1 MASCIELEDILSW
14 EYTECETV
22 YDITVDGNHNYY
34 LDCGKDILVHNSGK
48 TYSIMQVCFVLACAE
63 PKTVVTIVGQ
73 DIPNLKAGAL
83 RDALS
88 IYDNSDALKS
98 LTRSYN
104 KSDRI
109 FELKNGSIL
118 EFKSYDNSQDAK
130 SGKRDYLFINEANGI
145 SFPIYT
151 ELALRTKKRIFLDYN
166 PNAEFWVHEHL
177 IGRDNVKF
185 IRSWHEHNPFI
196 SDIVRNKIEAL
207 ADIDEETWKVYARG
221 ITGKIEGVILRNWFL
236 CDVIPVDAKLVA
248 YGLDFGF
255 TNDETGCLGV
265 WSQNGEL
272 WIKEFLYETGLTNKD
287 IYDRIHSQIGS
298 AEIIADSAE
307 PKSIEELKQLG
318 LYVEGAEKGADSIKN
333 GIDVLKRYRL
343 NVTRDS
349 TNLRTELTRYIWKV
363 DKKSGKSLNIP
374 IDAWNHLIDPLRY
387 VALNKLRL
395 QHERAEANFG
405 W

>member
-1 MASCIELEDILSW
+1 MFDTSVLYQSNYEA
-14 EYTECETV
+14 TEHIVVNQGGTS
-22 YDITVDGNHNYY
+22 
-34 LDCGKDILVHNSGK
+34 SGK
-48 TYSIMQVCFVLACAE
+48 TYSIMQVCFVLAASE
-63 PKTVVTIVGQ
+63 SKQIITIVGQ

-88 IYDNSDALKS
+88 IYDNSEPLKS

-118 EFKSYDNSQDAK
+118 EFKSYDNAQDAK

-177 IGRDNVKF
+177 IGKHGIKF

-196 SDIVRNKIEAL
+196 SDMVRAKIEAL
-207 ADIDEETWKVYARG
+207 IDVDEETWKVYARG
-221 ITGKIEGVILRNWFL
+221 ITGKIEGVILRNWAL
-236 CDVIPVDAKLVA
+236 CEAIPADAKLVA

-265 WSQNGEL
+265 WMQGGEL
-272 WIKEFLYETGLTNKD
+272 WLKEFIYETGLTNSD
-287 IYDRIHSQIGS
+287 IADRLNIGNC
-298 AEIIADSAE
+298 ELICDSAE
-307 PKSIEELKQLG
+307 PKSIEELKRLG
-318 LYVEGAEKGADSIKN
+318 IKAVGAIKGPDSVKN
-333 GIDVLKRYRL
+333 SIDIVKRYKL

-349 TNLRTELTRYIWKV
+349 LNLRKELTRYIWKT
-363 DKKSGKSLNIP
+363 DRKSGKSLNQP
-374 IDAWNHLIDPLRY
+374 IDTWSHLIDPLRY
-387 VALNKLRL
+387 IALNKLSLSRTPIQAGRL
-395 QHERAEANFG
+395 DV
-405 W
+405 